1 MTATPSSTRSGDGTS
16 NARIAPDSAERSR
29 LGRAARFAKV
39 RRPRLAVAALPVAL
53 VCGQQFW
60 WALVVAG
67 VAAVIEVV
75 RYLRS
80 PPFMRMRLP
89 SDKEMGPPDD

>member
-1 MTATPSSTRSGDGTS
+1 MTATPRPELDVT
-16 NARIAPDSAERSR
+16 NARIDPDPVEQGR
-29 LGRAARFAKV
+29 LERAARFAKAC
-39 RRPRLAVAALPVAL
+39 RQRLAVAALPVVL

-60 WALVVAG
+60 WVLVVAG
-67 VAAVIEVV
+67 VAAVIAVV

-89 SDKEMGPPDD
+89 ANKEMGAQDD

>member
-1 MTATPSSTRSGDGTS
+1 MTD
-16 NARIAPDSAERSR
+16 ARIDAEAAERSR
-29 LGRAARFAKV
+29 MGHAARFAKAC
-39 RRPRLAVAALPVAL
+39 RQRLAVAALPVAL
-53 VCGQQFW
+53 VCGQEFW

-80 PPFMRMRLP
+80 PPFLRMRLP
-89 SDKEMGPPDD
+89 AGKEMGPPDD

>member
-1 MTATPSSTRSGDGTS
+1 MTTTPRSVPPDADMT
-16 NARIAPDSAERSR
+16 NARVWSDEAERSR
-29 LGRAARFAKV
+29 VGRAARFAKAC
-39 RRPRLAVAALPVAL
+39 RPRLAVAALPVVL

-89 SDKEMGPPDD
+89 AGKEAGPPDD